1 MTVDQLVDLV
11 AARLFGLARATADA
25 DEGIGQVEV
34 AANEQR
40 PCEHG
45 ALPGFSSGVSP
56 GDGDELLVLRRR
68 AGALSLVSLAHPPGE
83 QAGDRT
89 IWTRDGLTL
98 RLRGKVLEITGSDA
112 LDGIKLDGDVK
123 VARDADPCNRNAL
136 MVAWMTQVET
146 LCNALVPGWVTPFAG
161 TSIADVA
168 ATTMKVKAG

>member
-1 MTVDQLVDLV
+1 MTIDQIADMV
-11 AARLFGLARATADA
+11 ASRLIARARATADA
-25 DEGIGQVEV
+25 SDGAGQIE
-34 AANEQR
+34 AAARDAR
-40 PCEHG
+40 PCLHG
-45 ALPGFSSGVSP
+45 ALPGFSSGISA
-56 GDGDELLVLRRR
+56 DDDLVIIRRR
-68 AGALSLVSLAHPPGE
+68 DGSFSIAALAHPAGE
-83 QAGDRT
+83 QKGDRT
-89 IWTRDGLTL
+89 IWTGDGLTL